1 MPYGE
6 RSIKEA
12 TALVAEAMEGPKGL
26 PTPTASIYN
35 IYWLG
40 ITIVI
45 GGQIIFWN
53 LALKDGFF
61 QFLFSV
67 VVVGGGY
74 VCLTFSLAE
83 MTSILP
89 FAGGSYG
96 YVRCTLGPF
105 IGFIVGCCET
115 MEYVLYV
122 ATAVAEFG
130 VLM

>member
-1 MPYGE
+1 MPYDE

-12 TALVAEAMEGPKGL
+12 TALVAEAVESPKDL
-26 PTPTASIYN
+26 PTPIASVYN

-53 LALKDGFF
+53 LALKNGFF
-61 QFLFSV
+61 EFVFSV
-67 VVVGGGY
+67 VIVGSGY

-96 YVRCTLGPF
+96 YVRCALGPF
-105 IGFIVGCCET
+105 IGFVVGCCEA
-115 MEYVLYV
+115 ME
-122 ATAVAEFG
+122 
-130 VLM
+130 